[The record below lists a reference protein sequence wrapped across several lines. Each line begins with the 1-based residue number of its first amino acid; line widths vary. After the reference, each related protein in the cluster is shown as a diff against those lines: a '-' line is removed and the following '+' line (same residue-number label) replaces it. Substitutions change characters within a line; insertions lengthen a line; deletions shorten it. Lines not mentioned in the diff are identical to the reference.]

1 MTHVFLALLAAATL
15 PTGARFTVDPAASAV
30 HYRIVHK
37 LHQVE
42 GESKQLEA
50 KVVVQDGGRV
60 IAMVRIPA
68 TSFRS
73 GDGNRDSHML
83 EVLDADRFPYVVFK
97 GTAQVGAEGLPPGGK
112 VSLAGELEFHGV
124 KRPVTVPLVV
134 EAASGGALH
143 ARGDFDVSLDAHQVE
158 RPSLLFVKVDDACR
172 ISFDLLLR
180 RDAP

>member
-15 PTGARFTVDPAASAV
+15 PAGARFTVDPAASAV
-30 HYRIVHK
+30 HFRIVHK
-37 LHQVE
+37 LHHVE
-42 GESKQLEA
+42 GESKQIEA
-50 KVVVQDGGRV
+50 KAAVEEGGKV

-68 TSFRS
+68 SSFRS

-97 GTAQVGAEGLPPGGK
+97 GTTQVGPEGLPPGGK
-112 VSLAGELEFHGV
+112 VSFAGELDFHGV
-124 KRPVTVPLVV
+124 KRPVTVPLIV
-134 EAASGGALH
+134 EAASGGALR

-158 RPSLLFVKVDDACR
+158 RPSLLFVKVENACR